1 MSQNFRVASINRKQ
15 SRTNVQRSE
24 ENIFETNKAFVLTI
38 SSDDGKVSRV
48 SEDNSNASIPS
59 EKPKANK
66 LNLYSMKNNRTVI
79 KSADHH

>member
-38 SSDDGKVSRV
+38 SSDDGNLSRV
-48 SEDNSNASIPS
+48 SEDNSKTSTPS

-79 KSADHH
+79 RSADHH